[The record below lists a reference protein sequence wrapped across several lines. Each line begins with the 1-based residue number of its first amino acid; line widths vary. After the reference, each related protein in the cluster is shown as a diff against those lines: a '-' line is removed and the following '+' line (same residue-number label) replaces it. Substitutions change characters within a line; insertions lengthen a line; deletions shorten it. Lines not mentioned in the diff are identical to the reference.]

1 MLISVNIEFS
11 VQPFN
16 WQPQSSMTVTDHLQQ
31 EIEVSA
37 AVNMARSSSYFSK
50 YGYVILLLLW

>member
-1 MLISVNIEFS
+1 MNIEFS

-16 WQPQSSMTVTDHLQQ
+16 WQPQLSMTVTDHLQQ

-37 AVNMARSSSYFSK
+37 AVNMAQSSSYFSK
-50 YGYVILLLLW
+50 YGYAILLLLW